1 MYVDL
6 TIGGIMEEELV
17 NFLEE
22 GEEIILNSIFSTK
35 DKLIHIWK
43 ETRAFNEEIKEG

>member
-17 NFLEE
+17 EFSEE
-22 GEEIILNSIFSTK
+22 GEELILNSIFSTK
-35 DKLIHIWK
+35 DKLIHMWK
-43 ETRAFNEEIKEG
+43 ETREFKEG